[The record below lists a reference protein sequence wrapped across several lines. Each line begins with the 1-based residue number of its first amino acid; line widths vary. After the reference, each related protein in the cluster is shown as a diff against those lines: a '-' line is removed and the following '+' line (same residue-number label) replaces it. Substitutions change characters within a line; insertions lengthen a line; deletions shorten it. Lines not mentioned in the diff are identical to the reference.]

1 MKSLYNY
8 FMSNFITR
16 WKLFPKAAPYIVVT
30 ELAERFSFYG
40 MKAILPTFLIA
51 QFFNPTN
58 DPTLVANADAH
69 SNEIV
74 HLFVALVYAC
84 SIIGGL
90 LADKVLGR
98 FKTIFYTSII
108 YCLGHLML
116 AIFESDYNMF
126 FMGLMLIALGAG
138 GVKPNVTAMVGDQFD
153 NPNDK
158 NIDKLYDI
166 FYFGINVG
174 ALISTFAT
182 PLLKKYYGASV
193 AFGVPGLVMFLAL
206 VIFMI
211 GKVHYKIILPSKSNE
226 EHGSTLD
233 GLKASWKTLVV
244 FAFIPIYWALYD
256 QNGSE
261 WVIQASKMDT
271 YFLGINWLSEQI
283 QLVNALMI
291 LIFIPIFS
299 EIIYPLIE
307 KTGFVMTYIRK
318 IGFGFI
324 LLVLSFGV
332 IAFIQ
337 FEIDKGVRMNIAW
350 QILAYGILTASEVMV
365 SLTGLQ
371 YAFANAPKH
380 MKGTIM
386 AFFFL
391 TVFFGNIFV
400 SLLNNLMQSSSFFAQ
415 LNGGNYYLFFMGIMT
430 VNALLFFLFAR
441 MLKLEQESVN

>member
-1 MKSLYNY
+1 
-8 FMSNFITR
+8 MSNFISR

-58 DPTLVANADAH
+58 DPSLVKNADAH
-69 SNEIV
+69 ANEIV

-84 SIIGGL
+84 SIIGGF

-116 AIFESDYNMF
+116 AVFEMNYNLF

-182 PLLKKYYGASV
+182 PLLKKYYGPSV
-193 AFGVPGLVMFLAL
+193 AFGVPGVIMFLAL
-206 VIFMI
+206 VIFLI
-211 GKVHYKIILPSKSNE
+211 GKVHYKITLPSKEKSDE
-226 EHGSTLD
+226 GSIIQ
-233 GLKASWKTLVV
+233 GLKDSWKTLVV
-244 FAFIPIYWALYD
+244 FAFIPVYWALYD

-271 YFLGINWLSEQI
+271 KFLGINWIAEQI

-291 LIFIPIFS
+291 LMFIPIFS

-318 IGFGFI
+318 IGLGFVVMVFAFAI
-324 LLVLSFGV
+324 

-337 FEIDKGVRMNIAW
+337 FEIDKGVRVNIAW
-350 QILAYGILTASEVMV
+350 QILAYAILTASEVMV

-386 AFFFL
+386 SLFFL

-400 SLLNNLMQSSSFFAQ
+400 SLLNNVMQSSSFFAQ
-415 LNGGNYYLFFMGIMT
+415 LNGGNYFLFFMCIMAL
-430 VNALLFFLFAR
+430 NALLFFFVSSI
-441 MLKLEQESVN
+441 LKLEQESIKKS

>member
-1 MKSLYNY
+1 
-8 FMSNFITR
+8 MSNFIQR

-51 QFFNPTN
+51 QFFNRTN
-58 DPTLVANADAH
+58 DPTLIKNADAH

-116 AIFESDYNMF
+116 AVFESDYNLF

-193 AFGVPGLVMFLAL
+193 AFGVPGVIMFMAL
-206 VIFMI
+206 VIFVV
-211 GKVHYKIILPSKSNE
+211 GKIHYKIILPSKPTE
-226 EHGSTLD
+226 EEGSFLM
-233 GLKASWKTLVV
+233 GLKDAWKTLVV

-271 YFLGINWLSEQI
+271 KFFGINWLSEQI

-324 LLVLSFGV
+324 LLVLSFAI

-337 FEIDKGVRMNIAW
+337 FEIDKGIRMNIVW

-430 VNALLFFLFAR
+430 VNALLFFLFAKIF
-441 MLKLEQESVN
+441 KLEQEPTA

>member
-1 MKSLYNY
+1 
-8 FMSNFITR
+8 
-16 WKLFPKAAPYIVVT
+16 
-30 ELAERFSFYG
+30 
-40 MKAILPTFLIA
+40 
-51 QFFNPTN
+51 
-58 DPTLVANADAH
+58 
-69 SNEIV
+69 
-74 HLFVALVYAC
+74 
-84 SIIGGL
+84 
-90 LADKVLGR
+90 
-98 FKTIFYTSII
+98 
-108 YCLGHLML
+108 ML
-116 AIFESDYNMF
+116 AVFESDYNIF

-307 KTGFVMTYIRK
+307 RTGFVMTYIRK